1 MNKTNLLF
9 VTFAITFFSVF
20 SQKPQNN
27 QISITGNIID
37 SNTKEPLEYATV
49 VLNNIETKQLS
60 GGITDEKGN
69 FTIKIIPGTYDIS
82 FEFISFKTVKIS
94 KKIINSSLNF
104 GTIILSEDS
113 DKLDEI
119 VIIAEK
125 STVEIRLDKRIYNV
139 GKDMTVKGGSA
150 SDVLDNV
157 PSVDVDVEG
166 NVSLRGNENVR
177 ILIDGKPSALVGLSG
192 TDALRQLPADA
203 IEKVEVI
210 TSPSARYDAE
220 GTAGIL
226 NIILR
231 KGITTGLNGFMNATI
246 GDPTQYRVASN
257 INFRTKK
264 VNFFTN
270 LGYRDSSGPGNFLTN
285 LSTFENE
292 SVNSL
297 RIEDRDFERNRNGYN
312 INLGLEYFLS
322 NESSITGTYF
332 YRDSDNKNLSTNTIR
347 VFDANDILEFTDI
360 RIQDEDEIDKTSQ
373 ISLNYTN
380 NLNSSGHKLT
390 IDVQY
395 SDSKEIE
402 TAFIDDALAS
412 EKNITTENSKSTL
425 IQSDY
430 VLPIGEHMQFE
441 LGYRGDFQD
450 LNSNFLVNRTPELDF
465 NPSNNLIFKQ
475 NVNAIYSQFGNKINK
490 FSYLLGLRTEITD
503 VKVRLTN
510 TNENFDYR
518 YSEVFPTI
526 NFGLERTDNQSFTL
540 GYSRRLRRP
549 RYWYLNPFES
559 RNSQNVIYKGNP
571 GLIPTFTNSFDL
583 GFLQKIGK
591 LTLNSS
597 IYFQHSVNAIQRV
610 TRDEIRLLDGVNQ
623 VITIREPINLASED
637 RYGFELTANYNPSKK
652 VRLSG
657 SFNVFQQ
664 ESKGLYE
671 YNKFTI
677 DETSG
682 AIISSPEIQDLG
694 NINNSWFSRFNAT
707 FTLPWKI
714 QMQNRLSYRGPR
726 FTAQS
731 ESKGMFSTNIA
742 LSKDVF
748 NEKGTFVF
756 NVSDLFNS
764 RKWRS
769 TNFNPNKENPTS
781 INYQES
787 QWRVRQVSLNFTY
800 RFNQKKDQGRERRGG
815 GDYEGGEGF
824 SRP

>member
-1 MNKTNLLF
+1 MNKTSLF
-9 VTFAITFFSVF
+9 FVVFTFTILNVF
-20 SQKPQNN
+20 GQKPQNN
-27 QISITGNIID
+27 QLTVVGKIID
-37 SNTKEPLEYATV
+37 SNTKEPLEYATI
-49 VLNNIETKQLS
+49 VLKNQKTKQLS

-69 FTIKIIPGTYDIS
+69 FNIKINPGTYDIS
-82 FEFISFKTVKIS
+82 FEFISFKTQEIPN
-94 KKIINSSLNF
+94 KIINSTLNF
-104 GTIILSEDS
+104 GTIELSEDT

-203 IEKVEVI
+203 IERVEVI

-231 KGITTGLNGFMNATI
+231 KGVATGLNGSMNATI
-246 GDPTQYRVASN
+246 GDPKQYRIASN
-257 INFRTKK
+257 VNFRTNKF
-264 VNFFTN
+264 NFFTN
-270 LGYRDSSGPGNFLTN
+270 LGYRNSSGPGKFLTN
-285 LSTFENE
+285 LSIFENE
-292 SVNSL
+292 SFNSL

-312 INLGLEYFLS
+312 INVGLEYFLS
-322 NESSITGTYF
+322 KKSSITGTYF
-332 YRDSDNKNLSTNTIR
+332 YRDSNNQNLSTNNIS
-347 VFDANDILEFTDI
+347 VFDVDDILEYSDL
-360 RIQDEDEIDKTSQ
+360 RIQDEDEIDNTSQ

-380 NLNSSGHKLT
+380 NFNTSGHKLT
-390 IDVQY
+390 VDVQY
-395 SDSKEIE
+395 SDSEEIE
-402 TAFIDDALAS
+402 SASIDDSLAT
-412 EKNITTENSKSTL
+412 ENNITTEKSKNTL
-425 IQSDY
+425 IQTDY
-430 VLPIGEHMQFE
+430 TLPIGENTQFE
-441 LGYRGDFQD
+441 FGYRGDFQD
-450 LNSNFLVNRTPELDF
+450 LNSNFLVNRIPELDF
-465 NPSNNLIFKQ
+465 NPSNNLIFEQ
-475 NVNAIYSQFGNKINK
+475 NVNAIYSQLGNKINK

-510 TNENFDYR
+510 TNENFDYN
-518 YSEVFPTI
+518 YSELFPTI
-526 NFGLERTDNQSFTL
+526 NFGFERTDNQSFTL

-549 RYWYLNPFES
+549 RYWFLNPFES
-559 RNSQNVIYKGNP
+559 RNSQNIIYKGNP

-597 IYFQHSVNAIQRV
+597 IYYQHSINAIQRV
-610 TRDEIRLLDGVNQ
+610 SRDEIRLLDGVNQ

-637 RYGFELTANYNPSKK
+637 RFGFELTANYNPSKK

-657 SFNVFQQ
+657 SFNVFKQ
-664 ESKGLYE
+664 ESKGVYE

-677 DETSG
+677 DGISG
-682 AIISSPEIQDLG
+682 EINSTPELQDLG
-694 NINNSWFSRFNAT
+694 NVNNSWFSRFNAT
-707 FTLPWKI
+707 FTLPGNI

-731 ESKGMFSTNIA
+731 ESKGIFSTNIA
-742 LSKDVF
+742 LSKDLF
-748 NEKGTFVF
+748 SENGTVVL

-769 TNFNPNKENPTS
+769 TNYNPNRENPTS

-800 RFNQKKDQGRERRGG
+800 RFNQKKNQVRERRGNEEF
-815 GDYEGGEGF
+815 EGGEGF
-824 SRP
+824 SSS

>member
-1 MNKTNLLF
+1 MNKTSLF
-9 VTFAITFFSVF
+9 FVVLIFTFLNVF
-20 SQKPQNN
+20 SQKPQNI
-27 QISITGNIID
+27 QISIIGNIVD
-37 SNTKEPLEYATV
+37 SKTNEPLEYATI
-49 VLNNIETKQLS
+49 VLNNQKTKQLS

-69 FTIKIIPGTYDIS
+69 FNIKVNPGIYDIS
-82 FEFISFKTVKIS
+82 FEFISFKTIKLPN
-94 KKIINSSLNF
+94 KTINSSINF
-104 GTIILSEDS
+104 GTIKLSEDS

-203 IEKVEVI
+203 IERVEVV

-231 KGITTGLNGFMNATI
+231 KGVAKGFNGSMNATV
-246 GDPTQYRVASN
+246 GDPKQYRIASN
-257 INFRTKK
+257 VNYRTKK

-270 LGYRDSSGPGNFLTN
+270 LGYRNSSGPGKYLTN
-285 LSTFENE
+285 LTIFENE
-292 SVNSL
+292 SINSL

-322 NESSITGTYF
+322 DKSSITGTYF
-332 YRDSDNKNLSTNTIR
+332 YRDSDNQNLSTNNIR
-347 VFDANDILEFTDI
+347 VFDINNVLEFSDV
-360 RIQDEDEIDKTSQ
+360 RVQNEDEIDKTSQ

-380 NLNSSGHKLT
+380 NINNSGHKLT
-390 IDVQY
+390 IDIQH
-395 SDSKEIE
+395 SDSEEIE
-402 TAFIDDALAS
+402 AALIEDSLALENNITS
-412 EKNITTENSKSTL
+412 EKSNNTL
-425 IQSDY
+425 IQTDY
-430 VLPIGEHMQFE
+430 VLPIGESMQFE

-475 NVNAIYSQFGNKINK
+475 NVNAIYSQFGSKINK

-510 TNENFDYR
+510 TNENFDYN
-518 YSEVFPTI
+518 YSELFPTV
-526 NFGLERTDNQSFTL
+526 NFGFERTENQSFTL

-559 RNSQNVIYKGNP
+559 RNSQNIIYKGNP

-597 IYFQHSVNAIQRV
+597 IYYQHSINAIQRV
-610 TRDEIRLLDGVNQ
+610 SRDEIRLLDGVNQ

-652 VRLSG
+652 VRFSG

-664 ESKGLYE
+664 ESKGIYE
-671 YNKFTI
+671 YNKFTV
-677 DETSG
+677 DDLSG
-682 AIISSPEIQDLG
+682 AISSTPEIQDLG
-694 NINNSWFSRFNAT
+694 NINSSWFSRFNAT
-707 FTLPWKI
+707 FSLPWDM

-726 FTAQS
+726 YTAQS
-731 ESKGMFSTNIA
+731 ESKGIFSTNVAI
-742 LSKDVF
+742 SKDLF
-748 NEKGTFVF
+748 SEKGTLVL

-764 RKWRS
+764 RKWKS

-787 QWRVRQVSLNFTY
+787 QWRVRQVSLNFT
-800 RFNQKKDQGRERRGG
+800 
-815 GDYEGGEGF
+815 
-824 SRP
+824 

>member
-1 MNKTNLLF
+1 MNKTSLFF
-9 VTFAITFFSVF
+9 VTFAITFLSVF

-82 FEFISFKTVKIS
+82 FEFISFKTIKIS

-104 GTIILSEDS
+104 GTIKLSEDS

-192 TDALRQLPADA
+192 SDALRQLPADA
-203 IEKVEVI
+203 IERVEVV

-231 KGITTGLNGFMNATI
+231 KGVATGLNGSLNTTI
-246 GDPTQYRVASN
+246 GDPTQYRIASN

-264 VNFFTN
+264 INFFTN
-270 LGYRDSSGPGNFLTN
+270 LGYRNSSGPGNFLTN

-332 YRDSDNKNLSTNTIR
+332 YRDSDNKNLSTNAIQ
-347 VFDANDILEFTDI
+347 VFDVNNILEYSDV
-360 RIQDEDEIDKTSQ
+360 RVQDEDEIDETSQ

-380 NLNSSGHKLT
+380 NINSSGHKLT
-390 IDVQY
+390 IDFQY

-402 TAFIDDALAS
+402 TAFIDDSLAS

-450 LNSNFLVNRTPELDF
+450 LNSNFLVNRIPELDF
-465 NPSNNLIFKQ
+465 NPSNNLTFKQ

-518 YSEVFPTI
+518 YTEVFPTI

-610 TRDEIRLLDGVNQ
+610 SRDEIRLLDGVNQ

-677 DETSG
+677 DEASG
-682 AIISSPEIQDLG
+682 AIISLPEIQDLG

-726 FTAQS
+726 YTAQS
-731 ESKGMFSTNIA
+731 ESKGMFSANIA
-742 LSKDVF
+742 LSRDVF
-748 NEKGTFVF
+748 SEKGTLVL
-756 NVSDLFNS
+756 NVSDVFNS

-781 INYQES
+781 INSQES
-787 QWRVRQVSLNFTY
+787 QWRVRQISLNFTY
-800 RFNQKKDQGRERRGG
+800 RFNQKKNQGRERRGG
-815 GDYEGGEGF
+815 EDYEGGEGF
-824 SRP
+824 STP

>member
-1 MNKTNLLF
+1 MNKTSLF
-9 VTFAITFFSVF
+9 FVAFAITFLSVF

-82 FEFISFKTVKIS
+82 FEFISFKTIKIP
-94 KKIINSSLNF
+94 KKIINSSVNF
-104 GTIILSEDS
+104 GTIKLSEDS

-192 TDALRQLPADA
+192 TEALRQLPADA
-203 IEKVEVI
+203 IERVEVV

-231 KGITTGLNGFMNATI
+231 KGVATGLNGSLNTTI
-246 GDPTQYRVASN
+246 GDPTQYRIASN

-264 VNFFTN
+264 INFFTN
-270 LGYRDSSGPGNFLTN
+270 LGYRNSSGPGNFLTN

-332 YRDSDNKNLSTNTIR
+332 YRDSDNKNLSTNTIQ
-347 VFDANDILEFTDI
+347 VFDANNILEFSDV
-360 RIQDEDEIDKTSQ
+360 RIQDEDEIDETSQ

-390 IDVQY
+390 IDFQY

-450 LNSNFLVNRTPELDF
+450 LNSNFLVNRIPELDF

-518 YSEVFPTI
+518 YTEVFPTI

-726 FTAQS
+726 YTAQS
-731 ESKGMFSTNIA
+731 ESKGMFSANIA

-748 NEKGTFVF
+748 SEKGTLVL
-756 NVSDLFNS
+756 NVSDVFNS

-781 INYQES
+781 INSQES
-787 QWRVRQVSLNFTY
+787 QWRVRQISLNFTY
-800 RFNQKKDQGRERRGG
+800 RFNQKKNQGRERRGG
-815 GDYEGGEGF
+815 EDYEGGEGF
-824 SRP
+824 STP

>member
-1 MNKTNLLF
+1 MKKTNLFFIIFTL
-9 VTFAITFFSVF
+9 TFFSVF
-20 SQKPQNN
+20 SQKPQND
-27 QISITGNIID
+27 QFSITGKIID

-49 VLNNIETKQLS
+49 ILNNQETKQLS
-60 GGITDEKGN
+60 GGITDENGN
-69 FTIKIIPGTYDIS
+69 FNIKINTGTYDIS
-82 FEFISFKTVKIS
+82 FEFISFKTIKIS
-94 KKIINSSLNF
+94 NKIINSSINF
-104 GTIILSEDS
+104 GTIKLSEDA
-113 DKLDEI
+113 DELDEI

-139 GKDMTVKGGSA
+139 GKDMTVRGGSA

-203 IEKVEVI
+203 IERVEVV

-231 KGITTGLNGFMNATI
+231 KGVVTGLNGSLNATI
-246 GDPTQYRVASN
+246 GDPTQYRIASN

-264 VNFFTN
+264 VNLFTN
-270 LGYRDSSGPGNFLTN
+270 LGYRNSSGPGNFLTN

-292 SVNSL
+292 SINSL
-297 RIEDRDFERNRNGYN
+297 RIEDRNFERNRNGYN
-312 INLGLEYFLS
+312 INVGLEYFLS
-322 NESSITGTYF
+322 KESSITGTYF
-332 YRDSDNKNLSTNTIR
+332 FRDSDNKNLSNNIIR
-347 VFDANDILEFTDI
+347 VFDINDILEFSDT
-360 RIQDEDEIDKTSQ
+360 RIQDEDEIDTTSQ
-373 ISLNYTN
+373 FALNYTN
-380 NLNSSGHKLT
+380 NINSSGHKLT
-390 IDVQY
+390 IDFQY
-395 SDSKEIE
+395 SESEEIE
-402 TAFIDDALAS
+402 KAFINDSLA
-412 EKNITTENSKSTL
+412 EENNITTEDSKNTL

-430 VLPIGEHMQFE
+430 VLPIGENTQFE
-441 LGYRGDFQD
+441 IGYRGEFQD
-450 LNSNFLVNRTPELDF
+450 LTSDFLVTRTPTLDF
-465 NPSNNLIFKQ
+465 DPSNNLVFKQ
-475 NVNAIYSQFGNKINK
+475 NVNAIYSQFGSKLNK

-510 TNENFDYR
+510 TNEKFDYK
-518 YSEVFPTI
+518 YTELFPTI
-526 NFGLERTDNQSFTL
+526 NVGFERTEDQSFTI

-549 RYWYLNPFES
+549 RFWYLNPFES
-559 RNSQNVIYKGNP
+559 RSSQNVIYKGNP
-571 GLIPTFTNSFDL
+571 ALIPTFTNSFDL

-597 IYFQHSVNAIQRV
+597 IYFQHSINAIERV
-610 TRDEIRLLDGVNQ
+610 SRDEIRFIDGVNQ

-637 RYGFELTANYNPSKK
+637 RFGFELTTNYNPSKK

-664 ESKGLYE
+664 ESKGLYA
-671 YNKFTI
+671 YNKFII

-682 AIISSPEIQDLG
+682 DIIATPETQDLG
-694 NINNSWFSRFNAT
+694 NTNNSWFTRFNAT
-707 FTLPWKI
+707 FSLPWEI

-726 FTAQS
+726 KTVQS
-731 ESKGMFSTNIA
+731 ESDGIFSANIA

-748 NEKGTFVF
+748 KEKGSLVL
-756 NVSDLFNS
+756 NVSDVFNS
-764 RKWRS
+764 RKRKS
-769 TNFNPNKENPTS
+769 TNYNPNKENPTS
-781 INYQES
+781 ISYQES

-800 RFNQKKDQGRERRGG
+800 RFNQKKKQQRDRRSGE
-815 GDYEGGEGF
+815 DFEGSEDFG
-824 SRP
+824 SP

>member
-1 MNKTNLLF
+1 MNKISLFF
-9 VTFAITFFSVF
+9 VTFALTFLSVF
-20 SQKPQNN
+20 SQKPLNN

-49 VLNNIETKQLS
+49 VLNNLETKQLS

-82 FEFISFKTVKIS
+82 FEFISFKTIKIS

-104 GTIILSEDS
+104 GTIKLSEDS

-119 VIIAEK
+119 VIISEK

-192 TDALRQLPADA
+192 SDALRQLPADA
-203 IEKVEVI
+203 IEKVEVV

-231 KGITTGLNGFMNATI
+231 KGVATGLNGSLNTTI
-246 GDPTQYRVASN
+246 GDPTQYRIASN

-264 VNFFTN
+264 INFFTN
-270 LGYRDSSGPGNFLTN
+270 LGYRNSSSPGNFLTN

-297 RIEDRDFERNRNGYN
+297 RIEDRDFERKRNGYN

-332 YRDSDNKNLSTNTIR
+332 YRDSDNKNLSTNAIQ
-347 VFDANDILEFTDI
+347 VFDVNNILEYSDV
-360 RIQDEDEIDKTSQ
+360 RVQDEDEIDETSQ

-380 NLNSSGHKLT
+380 NINNSGHKLT
-390 IDVQY
+390 IDFQY

-402 TAFIDDALAS
+402 TAFIDDSLAS

-450 LNSNFLVNRTPELDF
+450 LNSNFLVNRIPELDF
-465 NPSNNLIFKQ
+465 NPSNNLTFKQ

-518 YSEVFPTI
+518 YTEVFPTI

-610 TRDEIRLLDGVNQ
+610 SRDEIRLLDGVNQ

-682 AIISSPEIQDLG
+682 AIISMPETQDLG

-726 FTAQS
+726 YTAQS
-731 ESKGMFSTNIA
+731 ESKGMFSANIA

-748 NEKGTFVF
+748 SEKGTLVL
-756 NVSDLFNS
+756 NVSDVFNS

-781 INYQES
+781 INNQES

-800 RFNQKKDQGRERRGG
+800 RFNQKKKQGREQRGG
-815 GDYEGGEGF
+815 EDYEGGEGF
-824 SRP
+824 STP

>member
-1 MNKTNLLF
+1 MNKTSLF
-9 VTFAITFFSVF
+9 FVAFTITFLSVF

-69 FTIKIIPGTYDIS
+69 FTIKIISGTYDIS
-82 FEFISFKTVKIS
+82 FEFISFKTIKIP
-94 KKIINSSLNF
+94 KKIINSSVNF
-104 GTIILSEDS
+104 GTIKLSEDS

-192 TDALRQLPADA
+192 TEALRQLPADA
-203 IEKVEVI
+203 IERVEVV

-231 KGITTGLNGFMNATI
+231 KGVATGLNGSLNTTI
-246 GDPTQYRVASN
+246 GDPTQYRIASN

-264 VNFFTN
+264 INFFTN
-270 LGYRDSSGPGNFLTN
+270 LGYRNSSGPGNFLTN

-332 YRDSDNKNLSTNTIR
+332 YRDSDNKNLSTNTIQ
-347 VFDANDILEFTDI
+347 VFDANNILEFSDV
-360 RIQDEDEIDKTSQ
+360 RIQDEDEIDETSQ

-390 IDVQY
+390 IDFQY

-450 LNSNFLVNRTPELDF
+450 LNSNFLVNRIPELDF

-475 NVNAIYSQFGNKINK
+475 NVNAIYSQFGNKISK

-518 YSEVFPTI
+518 YTEVFPTI

-726 FTAQS
+726 YTAQS
-731 ESKGMFSTNIA
+731 ESKGMFSANIA

-748 NEKGTFVF
+748 SEKGTLVL
-756 NVSDLFNS
+756 NVSDVFNS

-781 INYQES
+781 INSQES
-787 QWRVRQVSLNFTY
+787 QWRVRQISLNFTY
-800 RFNQKKDQGRERRGG
+800 RFNQKKNQGRERRGG
-815 GDYEGGEGF
+815 EDYEGEEGF
-824 SRP
+824 STP

>member
-1 MNKTNLLF
+1 MNKTSLF
-9 VTFAITFFSVF
+9 FVVFTFTILNVF
-20 SQKPQNN
+20 GQKPQNN
-27 QISITGNIID
+27 QLTVVGKIID
-37 SNTKEPLEYATV
+37 SNTKEPLEYATI
-49 VLNNIETKQLS
+49 VLKNQKTKQLS

-69 FTIKIIPGTYDIS
+69 FNIKINPGTYDIS
-82 FEFISFKTVKIS
+82 FEFISFKTQEIPN
-94 KKIINSSLNF
+94 KIINSTLNF
-104 GTIILSEDS
+104 GTIELSEDT

-203 IEKVEVI
+203 IERVEVI

-231 KGITTGLNGFMNATI
+231 KGVATGLNGSMNATI
-246 GDPTQYRVASN
+246 GDPKQYRIASN
-257 INFRTKK
+257 VNFRTNKF
-264 VNFFTN
+264 NFFTN
-270 LGYRDSSGPGNFLTN
+270 LGYRNSSGPGKFLTN
-285 LSTFENE
+285 LSIFENE
-292 SVNSL
+292 SFNSL

-312 INLGLEYFLS
+312 INVGLEYFLS
-322 NESSITGTYF
+322 KKSSITGTYF
-332 YRDSDNKNLSTNTIR
+332 YRDSNNQNLSTNNIS
-347 VFDANDILEFTDI
+347 VFDVNDILEYSDL
-360 RIQDEDEIDKTSQ
+360 RIQDEDEIDNTSQ

-380 NLNSSGHKLT
+380 NFNTSGHKLT
-390 IDVQY
+390 VDVQY
-395 SDSKEIE
+395 SDSEEIE
-402 TAFIDDALAS
+402 SASIDDSLAT
-412 EKNITTENSKSTL
+412 ENNITTEKSKNTL
-425 IQSDY
+425 IQTDY
-430 VLPIGEHMQFE
+430 TLPIGENTQFE
-441 LGYRGDFQD
+441 FGYRGDFQD
-450 LNSNFLVNRTPELDF
+450 LNSNFLVNRIPELDF
-465 NPSNNLIFKQ
+465 NPSNNLIFEQ
-475 NVNAIYSQFGNKINK
+475 NVNAIYSQLGNKINK

-510 TNENFDYR
+510 TNENFDYN
-518 YSEVFPTI
+518 YSELFPTI
-526 NFGLERTDNQSFTL
+526 NFGFERTDNQSFTL

-549 RYWYLNPFES
+549 RYWFLNPFES
-559 RNSQNVIYKGNP
+559 RNSQNIIYKGNP

-597 IYFQHSVNAIQRV
+597 IYYQHSINAIQRV
-610 TRDEIRLLDGVNQ
+610 SRDEIRLLDGVNQ

-637 RYGFELTANYNPSKK
+637 RFGFELTANYNPSKK

-657 SFNVFQQ
+657 SFNVFKQ
-664 ESKGLYE
+664 ESKGVYE

-677 DETSG
+677 DGISG
-682 AIISSPEIQDLG
+682 EINSTPELQDMG

-707 FTLPWKI
+707 FTLPGNI

-731 ESKGMFSTNIA
+731 ESKGIFSTNIA
-742 LSKDVF
+742 LSKDLF
-748 NEKGTFVF
+748 SENGTVVL

-769 TNFNPNKENPTS
+769 TNYNPNRENPTS

-800 RFNQKKDQGRERRGG
+800 RFNQKKNQVRERRSNEEF
-815 GDYEGGEGF
+815 EGGEGF
-824 SRP
+824 STP

>member
-1 MNKTNLLF
+1 MNKTSLF
-9 VTFAITFFSVF
+9 FVVLIFTFLNVF
-20 SQKPQNN
+20 SQKPQNI
-27 QISITGNIID
+27 QISIIGNIVD
-37 SNTKEPLEYATV
+37 SKTNEPLEYATI
-49 VLNNIETKQLS
+49 VLNNQKTKQLS

-69 FTIKIIPGTYDIS
+69 FNIKVNPGIYDIS
-82 FEFISFKTVKIS
+82 FEFISFKTIKLPN
-94 KKIINSSLNF
+94 KTINSSINF
-104 GTIILSEDS
+104 GTIKLSEDS

-203 IEKVEVI
+203 IERVEVV

-231 KGITTGLNGFMNATI
+231 KGVAKGFNGSMNATV
-246 GDPTQYRVASN
+246 GDPKQYRIASN
-257 INFRTKK
+257 VNYRTKK

-270 LGYRDSSGPGNFLTN
+270 LGYRNSSGPGKYLTN
-285 LSTFENE
+285 LTIFENE
-292 SVNSL
+292 SINSL

-322 NESSITGTYF
+322 DKSSITGTYF
-332 YRDSDNKNLSTNTIR
+332 YRDSDNQNLSTNNIR
-347 VFDANDILEFTDI
+347 VFDINNVLEFSDV
-360 RIQDEDEIDKTSQ
+360 RVQNEDEIDKTSQ

-380 NLNSSGHKLT
+380 NINNSGHKLT
-390 IDVQY
+390 IDIQH
-395 SDSKEIE
+395 SDSEEIE
-402 TAFIDDALAS
+402 AALIEDSLALENNITS
-412 EKNITTENSKSTL
+412 EKSNNTL
-425 IQSDY
+425 IQTDY
-430 VLPIGEHMQFE
+430 VLPIGESMQFE

-475 NVNAIYSQFGNKINK
+475 NVNAIYSQFGSKINK

-510 TNENFDYR
+510 TNENFDYN
-518 YSEVFPTI
+518 YSELFPTV
-526 NFGLERTDNQSFTL
+526 NFGFERTENQSFTL

-559 RNSQNVIYKGNP
+559 RNSQNIIYKGNP

-597 IYFQHSVNAIQRV
+597 IYYQHSINAIQRV
-610 TRDEIRLLDGVNQ
+610 SRDEIRLLDGVNQ

-652 VRLSG
+652 VRFSG

-664 ESKGLYE
+664 ESKGIYE
-671 YNKFTI
+671 YNKFTV
-677 DETSG
+677 DDLSG
-682 AIISSPEIQDLG
+682 EISSTPEIQDLG
-694 NINNSWFSRFNAT
+694 NINSSWFSRFNAT
-707 FTLPWKI
+707 FSLPWDM

-726 FTAQS
+726 YTAQS
-731 ESKGMFSTNIA
+731 ESKGIFSTNVAI
-742 LSKDVF
+742 SKDLF
-748 NEKGTFVF
+748 SEKGTLVL

-764 RKWRS
+764 RKWKS

-800 RFNQKKDQGRERRGG
+800 RFNQKKNQVRERGG
-815 GDYEGGEGF
+815 NEDYDGGEGF
-824 SRP
+824 SKP

>member
-1 MNKTNLLF
+1 MNKTSLFF
-9 VTFAITFFSVF
+9 VTFAITFLSVF

-82 FEFISFKTVKIS
+82 FEFISFKTIKIS

-104 GTIILSEDS
+104 GTIKLSEDS

-192 TDALRQLPADA
+192 SDALRQLPADA
-203 IEKVEVI
+203 IERVEVV

-231 KGITTGLNGFMNATI
+231 KGVATGLNGSLNTTI
-246 GDPTQYRVASN
+246 GDPTQYRIASN

-264 VNFFTN
+264 INFFTN
-270 LGYRDSSGPGNFLTN
+270 LGYRNSSSPGKFLTN

-297 RIEDRDFERNRNGYN
+297 RIEDRDFERKRNGYN

-332 YRDSDNKNLSTNTIR
+332 YRDSDNKNLSTNAIQ
-347 VFDANDILEFTDI
+347 VFDVNNILEYSDV
-360 RIQDEDEIDKTSQ
+360 RVQDEDEIDETSQ

-380 NLNSSGHKLT
+380 NINSSGHKLT
-390 IDVQY
+390 IDFQY

-402 TAFIDDALAS
+402 TAFIDDSLAS

-450 LNSNFLVNRTPELDF
+450 LNSNFLVNRIPELDF
-465 NPSNNLIFKQ
+465 NPSNNLTFKQ

-518 YSEVFPTI
+518 YTEVFPTI

-610 TRDEIRLLDGVNQ
+610 SRDEIRLLDGVNQ

-677 DETSG
+677 DEASG
-682 AIISSPEIQDLG
+682 AIISLPEIQDLG

-726 FTAQS
+726 YTAQS
-731 ESKGMFSTNIA
+731 ESKGMFSANIA
-742 LSKDVF
+742 LSRDVF
-748 NEKGTFVF
+748 SEKGTLVL
-756 NVSDLFNS
+756 NVSDVFNS

-781 INYQES
+781 INSQES
-787 QWRVRQVSLNFTY
+787 QWRVRQISLNFTY
-800 RFNQKKDQGRERRGG
+800 RFNQKKNQGRERRGG
-815 GDYEGGEGF
+815 EDYEGGEGF
-824 SRP
+824 STP

>member
-1 MNKTNLLF
+1 MNKTSLF
-9 VTFAITFFSVF
+9 FVAFTITFLSVF

-82 FEFISFKTVKIS
+82 FEFISFKTIKIP
-94 KKIINSSLNF
+94 KKIINSSVYF
-104 GTIILSEDS
+104 GTIKLSEDS

-192 TDALRQLPADA
+192 TEALRQLPADA
-203 IEKVEVI
+203 IERVEVV

-231 KGITTGLNGFMNATI
+231 KGVATGLNGSLNTTI
-246 GDPTQYRVASN
+246 GDPTQYRIASN

-264 VNFFTN
+264 INFFTN
-270 LGYRDSSGPGNFLTN
+270 LGYRNSSGPGNFLTN

-332 YRDSDNKNLSTNTIR
+332 YRDSDNKNLSTNTIQ
-347 VFDANDILEFTDI
+347 VFDANNILEFSDV
-360 RIQDEDEIDKTSQ
+360 RIQDEDEIDETSQ

-390 IDVQY
+390 IDFQY

-450 LNSNFLVNRTPELDF
+450 LNSNFLVNRIPELDF

-475 NVNAIYSQFGNKINK
+475 NVNAIYSQFGNKISK

-518 YSEVFPTI
+518 YTEVFPTI

-726 FTAQS
+726 YTAQS
-731 ESKGMFSTNIA
+731 ESKGMFSANIA

-748 NEKGTFVF
+748 SEKGTLVL
-756 NVSDLFNS
+756 NVSDVFNS

-781 INYQES
+781 INSQES
-787 QWRVRQVSLNFTY
+787 QWRVRQISLNFTY
-800 RFNQKKDQGRERRGG
+800 RFNQKKNQGRERRGG
-815 GDYEGGEGF
+815 EDYEGDEGF
-824 SRP
+824 STP